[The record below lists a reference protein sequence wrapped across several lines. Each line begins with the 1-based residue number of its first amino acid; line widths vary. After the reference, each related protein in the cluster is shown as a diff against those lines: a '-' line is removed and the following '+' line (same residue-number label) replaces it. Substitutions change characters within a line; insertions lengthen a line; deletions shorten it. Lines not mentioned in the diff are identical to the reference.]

1 MSNVVCV
8 WVKERCN
15 PILVSVIRNNSV
27 HRLMKEMQFA
37 PSSENNCNLNTLHII
52 HLLKI
57 IKVCYLCQSDRKNP
71 HTRLWKN
78 KFPLKTDLFDSIFY
92 NLQIR
97 HLPMNKTNL
106 ISKAIEKPFS
116 FIFFPTKF
124 LCFYIDTGEKDVE
137 NSLNDPLKRRKYI
150 CIFFCYLDPCHGVL
164 IVILMN

>member
-15 PILVSVIRNNSV
+15 PILVSVIRNSSV
-27 HRLMKEMQFA
+27 HILMKEMQFA
-37 PSSENNCNLNTLHII
+37 PSSENNSVILILHTI

-57 IKVCYLCQSDRKNP
+57 IKVCYLCQSDRKKP
-71 HTRLWKN
+71 IPGFERIS
-78 KFPLKTDLFDSIFY
+78 FPLKTDLFDFIFY

-150 CIFFCYLDPCHGVL
+150 CIFF
-164 IVILMN
+164 VISTLAMVF